1 MVRSALHHRI
11 TALAFSLQLYGLLSL
26 LPHGSLAAFL
36 FVRVDRRSIDDII
49 INQSINNSTY
59 ITNKSVRPRRA
70 QKRSIEQQN
79 PQGGQGQG
87 WLGLYHAT
95 NKKRKKGFGSGFPV
109 SEGASPRVFWYSG
122 RDFNLRA
129 SREAV
134 RATEQAEREAQ
145 ASSALA
151 RKQSGEAS
159 SASKQAVSQSVSQC
173 ISASPSYINNHQP

>member
-95 NKKRKKGFGSGFPV
+95 NKKRKKGFPRELHPGFFGTNHGTRPTGLQ
-109 SEGASPRVFWYSG
+109 SIY
-122 RDFNLRA
+122 
-129 SREAV
+129 
-134 RATEQAEREAQ
+134 EQAEKQCEQRSKQRE
-145 ASSALA
+145 
-151 RKQSGEAS
+151 KH
-159 SASKQAVSQSVSQC
+159 KQAVR
-173 ISASPSYINNHQP
+173 